1 MQDIN
6 TIVLTANEEEKFLR
20 SHLHRFD
27 VLRKSVQEKI
37 DFFTSKGNHNEKTVA
52 LTATQDLQML
62 DIVNGNAKRLL
73 NKK

>member
-1 MQDIN
+1 MQEIN
-6 TIVLTANEEEKFLR
+6 TIVVNANEEEKFLR

-27 VLRKSVQEKI
+27 VLRKSLQEKI

-52 LTATQDLQML
+52 VIAIQDLQML
-62 DIVNGNAKRLL
+62 DIVNSNANRLL